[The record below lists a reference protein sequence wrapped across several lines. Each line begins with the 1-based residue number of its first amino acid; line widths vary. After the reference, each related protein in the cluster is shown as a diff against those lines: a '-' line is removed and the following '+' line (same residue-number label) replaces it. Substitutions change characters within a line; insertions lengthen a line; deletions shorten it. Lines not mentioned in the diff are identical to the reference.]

1 MSPSRLLS
9 PGRAAACAPLPETSS
24 MAPMA
29 LAQTPMIFFPVT
41 ISRRTNA
48 ARIMV
53 NTGVMVVMMAASA
66 GEVNPT
72 PTVKAIWL
80 KMIPNREA

>member
-9 PGRAAACAPLPETSS
+9 PGRAAARPPLPETSR

-29 LAQTPMIFFPVT
+29 LAQTPMIFFPVI
-41 ISRRTNA
+41 ISRRTKA

-53 NTGVMVVMMAASA
+53 STGVMVVMMAASA

-80 KMIPNREA
+80 KMMPNREA

>member
-9 PGRAAACAPLPETSS
+9 PGAAGVWLPPVISRTAPT
-24 MAPMA
+24 A
-29 LAQTPMIFFPVT
+29 LAHTPAAFRPVI
-41 ISRRTNA
+41 ISRSTKA

-53 NTGVMVVMMAASA
+53 RMGVMVVMMAASA
-66 GEVNPT
+66 GEVKPT